1 MVSVGPTGEVRRLPW
16 PRNQYFLFFFSS
28 AACPRLVATF
38 LSVDFLVFRSHLSSS
53 RRCLS
58 TMLPASFD
66 SKPSSSPAS
75 GMEGLRRNITSIG
88 SNPSPPEVGYSLRRA
103 SVLAQLMGEG
113 LSLTFSG
120 QASGKGSVCFSCLL
134 IVANVRGLG
143 GVWRGYTA
151 TARPGVLGGNYRNR
165 ERDINR
171 D

>member
-1 MVSVGPTGEVRRLPW
+1 
-16 PRNQYFLFFFSS
+16 
-28 AACPRLVATF
+28 
-38 LSVDFLVFRSHLSSS
+38 
-53 RRCLS
+53 
-58 TMLPASFD
+58 MLPASFD